1 MFLFLYS
8 CMWTFHRPLRLCMDC
23 HSMPFSTSSSERAS
37 LANISIIFAHVKSI
51 KNLAFYRA
59 TNIKHGRGNMAFL
72 KCSAFGFGFPLAWVV
87 LSVAL
92 ELNLDPDS
100 YLAPGYCGDWKLDQ
114 ATKQKIYTVGFSY
127 CKIGVILF
135 SYAPIMVAITS
146 NTAIFAY
153 SAWKVFA

>member
-23 HSMPFSTSSSERAS
+23 HSMRFSTSSFERAS
-37 LANISIIFAHVKSI
+37 LIGNTSILFARLKT
-51 KNLAFYRA
+51 LASFRA
-59 TNIKHGRGNMAFL
+59 TNIKHGRGNMAFI
-72 KCSAFGFGFPLAWVV
+72 KCSAFGFGFPLAWVI

-92 ELNLDPDS
+92 DLTLEPDS
-100 YLAPGYCGDWKLDQ
+100 YLTPGYCGDWKIDK
-114 ATKQKIYTVGFSY
+114 ATKQMIYTVGFSY

-135 SYAPIMVAITS
+135 SYAPIMIAITS